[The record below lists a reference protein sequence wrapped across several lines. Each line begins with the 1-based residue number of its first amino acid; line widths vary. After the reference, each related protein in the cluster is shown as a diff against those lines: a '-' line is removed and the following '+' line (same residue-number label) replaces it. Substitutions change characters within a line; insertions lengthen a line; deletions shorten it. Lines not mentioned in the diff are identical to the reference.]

1 MKALGKVAR
10 ANREKVDRMRNYPL
24 DEAMQLVKDTARS
37 TFDETVDAAFN
48 LGVDPRHADQMV
60 RGAVVLPSGTGKD
73 IRVVV
78 FARGEKEQEAR
89 DAGAD
94 FVGND
99 DLAQKILDGWLDFD
113 AAIATPDMMGVVG
126 RLGRVLGPRGLMPNP
141 RTGTVTPDVAKAV
154 EESKAGKVEYRVN
167 KEAGMHVP
175 IGKASFTEEQL
186 LENLAALM
194 DAVVKARPAAAKG
207 TFVRKLHLST
217 TMGPGIRLN
226 AQEAVALR

>member
-1 MKALGKVAR
+1 
-10 ANREKVDRMRNYPL
+10 
-24 DEAMQLVKDTARS
+24 
-37 TFDETVDAAFN
+37 
-48 LGVDPRHADQMV
+48 
-60 RGAVVLPSGTGKD
+60 
-73 IRVVV
+73 
-78 FARGEKEQEAR
+78 
-89 DAGAD
+89 
-94 FVGND
+94 
-99 DLAQKILDGWLDFD
+99 
-113 AAIATPDMMGVVG
+113 
-126 RLGRVLGPRGLMPNP
+126 MPNP